1 MVTGSTIYLY
11 LLFIGVVL
19 GFLATW
25 PNALRL
31 LRPAQMLLFPILL
44 CCMWRAWTKLGPSF
58 SDKALSGMLLL
69 ATGIGLVVTL
79 VPNLKWLLR
88 SMTEQTAFRL
98 DGRYIDED
106 DHLRPIRKLVE
117 ANQYA
122 AACQQLEELLKTHRA
137 DFPSLLLLVQL
148 YHQLKK
154 DKLAERCILFMMQS
168 ASTDDELL
176 AASRLFHQLTT
187 G

>member
-11 LLFIGVVL
+11 LLFIGVAL

-25 PNALRL
+25 PNSLRL

-44 CCMWRAWTKLGPSF
+44 CCMWRAWTNFGPTLSE
-58 SDKALSGMLLL
+58 KALSGVLLF
-69 ATGIGLVVTL
+69 ATSIGLIVAL

-88 SMTEQTAFRL
+88 SFTEQTAFRL

-106 DHLRPIRKLVE
+106 DHLQPIRKLVE
-117 ANQYA
+117 ANRYV

-154 DKLAERCILFMMQS
+154 DKLAERCIQFMMQS

-176 AASRLFHQLTT
+176 AASRLYHQLTT